1 MGSVDVLDL
10 WLDGQLAGKLMR
22 SRTGEVEFSYDE
34 SYAAQRGATQ
44 LSLSMPVSWLHHGP
58 EQVAPWLSNLLP
70 DAQEVRVRWA
80 AKFHETQHDPF
91 TLLRHMGQDA
101 QGSVQVVPEGVEP
114 NNAGSL
120 SEQSNELIAARIEG
134 IVNDP
139 DHWVDYTD
147 DDAGRF
153 SLGGNQGKF
162 ALARIDD
169 RWFEPNGR
177 AASTHIVK
185 PGMATTSGS
194 TSAEAQA
201 VEFVTMRASRSFG
214 IPTAKVD
221 ILEFAGVPGFVTERY
236 DRIVNDG
243 STVRRLH
250 QEDFCQALS
259 VLPSQ
264 KYEEDGGP
272 TMGDMVSLIRAGV
285 TAQFRTSDLETL
297 TRLIAFNLLVAGV
310 DAHAKNH
317 SVVLFG
323 GRVRLAP
330 AYDLIS
336 AFGLWDESRVKYQAS
351 AAVKY
356 GKERRYR
363 NISGRNLART
373 ADVLG
378 VQRAEFRSLLHEMR
392 TQVRD
397 SFDQAVAELPTEL
410 VTERVREMPERIE
423 RFARDLDSRVTSRDI
438 SETPQYE
445 APTTRGFHLASARR
459 VWVPGKLQRGRWE
472 TGHYRRR
479 PRSEAS
485 GEDIPSRMT
494 RVEWRAPRDSNP
506 RPSDP

>member
-1 MGSVDVLDL
+1 MSAGDVLDL
-10 WLDGQLAGKLMR
+10 WLDGQHAGKLMR
-22 SRTGEVEFSYDE
+22 GRSGDVEFSYDE
-34 SYAAQRGATQ
+34 SYVAQRGATQ
-44 LSLSMPVSWLHHGP
+44 LSLGMPVSLLHHGP
-58 EQVAPWLSNLLP
+58 EQVEPWLSNLLP
-70 DAQEVRVRWA
+70 DAQEVRARWA

-114 NNAGSL
+114 DQAGAL
-120 SEQSNELIAARIEG
+120 SEQSAETIAARVEG
-134 IVNDP
+134 IVKDP
-139 DHWVDYTD
+139 DYWVEDTD

-162 ALARIDD
+162 ALAMIND

-185 PGMATTSGS
+185 PGMTIASGTTS
-194 TSAEAQA
+194 TEAQA
-201 VEFVTMRASRSFG
+201 VEFVTMRASRWIG
-214 IPTAKVD
+214 IPTAKVS
-221 ILEFAGVPGFVTERY
+221 ILDFAGVPAFVTERY
-236 DRIVNDG
+236 DRIADSSSPSNH
-243 STVRRLH
+243 TLRRLH

-272 TMGDMVSLIRAGV
+272 TMADMVELIRSGV
-285 TAQFRTSDLETL
+285 TAQYRTADLETL
-297 TRLIAFNLLVAGV
+297 TRLFAFNLLVAGV

-336 AFGLWDESRVKYQAS
+336 AVGLWGESRVRYRGS

-356 GKERRYR
+356 GKERHYR

-378 VQRAEFRSLLHEMR
+378 VQRAEFISVLHEMR
-392 TQVRD
+392 TQIRD
-397 SFDQAVAELPTEL
+397 SFDHAVADLPTEL
-410 VTERVREMPERIE
+410 LTERVREMPGRIE
-423 RFARDLDSRVTSRDI
+423 RFAGDIDSRVTSGDI
-438 SETPQYE
+438 SETSKYE
-445 APTTRGFHLASARR
+445 VSTTRGFHPASASR

-479 PRSEAS
+479 PQ
-485 GEDIPSRMT
+485 
-494 RVEWRAPRDSNP
+494 WW
-506 RPSDP
+506 